1 MTRTYAAAD
10 IGSNTAH
17 LLVAR
22 TDGEIVMRVDNL
34 NEWIPLGEV
43 VARRGEIPK
52 EIGEQLVLAMREFRR
67 IAEAKGASQL
77 YVFATE
83 AVRVAR
89 NAETVLKTIRKETGV
104 VVDVITSDRE
114 AELSLRGI
122 GLDTKHSG
130 AKLMIEVG
138 GGSAQIGTLD
148 GDRFV
153 QRCSLPIGTGRVI
166 AETSLTYPAPEFA
179 QEAARRFVRS
189 QLERCPMPPTG
200 GLAVV
205 CGGVARGLWRALH
218 ADGEKHMLPF
228 ELEYLSRA
236 TARLPVDRIVSRFG
250 VKTKRAGTLLPG
262 AIVYAEIL
270 RRFGIEEI
278 LVSEFG
284 VREGAVLDLSAGRIS
299 GLKLEGKPLTKPLG

>member
-1 MTRTYAAAD
+1 MTRTFAAAD

-52 EIGEQLVLAMREFRR
+52 ETAEQLVLAMREFRR
-67 IAEAKGASQL
+67 IAELKSATSL

-89 NAETVLKTIRKETGV
+89 NSETVLKAIRRETGV
-104 VVDVITSDRE
+104 VVDVVNSDRE
-114 AELSLRGI
+114 AELSLRGV
-122 GLDTKHSG
+122 GLDTRHSG
-130 AKLMIEVG
+130 ARLLIEVG
-138 GGSAQIGTLD
+138 GGSAQLGTLD
-148 GDRFV
+148 GERFIE
-153 QRCSLPIGTGRVI
+153 RCSLPIGTGRVI
-166 AETSLTYPAPEFA
+166 AESSLIHPAPEFA
-179 QEAARRFVRS
+179 QEAARRFIRS
-189 QLERCPMPPTG
+189 HLDRCPLPVTG

-218 ADGEKHMLPF
+218 PDGEKHMLPF
-228 ELEYLSRA
+228 EIDYLGRA
-236 TARLPVDRIVSRFG
+236 TARLPVDRIVTRFG
-250 VKTKRAGTLLPG
+250 VKTRRAGTLLPG

-270 RRFGIEEI
+270 RHFQIEEI

-284 VREGAVLDLSAGRIS
+284 VREGAILDLAAGRIVPP
-299 GLKLEGKPLTKPLG
+299 KMEGKASTKVGL